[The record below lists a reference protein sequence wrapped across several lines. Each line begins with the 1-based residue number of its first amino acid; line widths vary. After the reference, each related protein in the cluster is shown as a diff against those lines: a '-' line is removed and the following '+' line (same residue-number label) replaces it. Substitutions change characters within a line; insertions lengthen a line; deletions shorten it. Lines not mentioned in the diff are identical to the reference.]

1 MNQPKSAWIRVWD
14 PIVRFGH
21 WTLVAGFFIAY
32 FTEEDF
38 LALHV
43 WAGYVV
49 GAVVLFRLLW
59 GFVGTRHARFSDFV
73 FRPAVIARYL
83 KRLRRGEVEHY
94 VGHNPAGGA
103 MILLLLACVS
113 LTVYTGLEVYAV
125 KNHAGPLAAL
135 QGGAEPAAVF
145 QPENVARPGDGYGTG
160 HRRAGE
166 GREDGFWEELHETFA
181 NLTLMLVILHVTGAI
196 VSSYLHRENLVK
208 AMITGKKPNTEGAQ
222 AQL

>member
-1 MNQPKSAWIRVWD
+1 MNQPKSDWVRVWD
-14 PIVRFGH
+14 PIVRLGH
-21 WTLVAGFFIAY
+21 WTLVAGFFVAY

-38 LALHV
+38 LTLHV

-59 GFVGTRHARFSDFV
+59 GFVGTRHARFRDFV

-83 KRLRRGEVEHY
+83 QGLRRGEVEHY
-94 VGHNPAGGA
+94 LGHNPAGGA

-125 KNHAGPLAAL
+125 KNHAGPLASLQANAGVSAL
-135 QGGAEPAAVF
+135 PLPYATTWAE
-145 QPENVARPGDGYGTG
+145 EGDD
-160 HRRAGE
+160 AGE
-166 GREDGFWEELHETFA
+166 RGFAKNDEDGFWEAMHETFA
-181 NLTLMLVILHVTGAI
+181 NLTLMLVILHVTGAV

-208 AMITGKKPNTEGAQ
+208 AMITGNKPMR
-222 AQL
+222 

>member
-14 PIVRFGH
+14 PIVRCGH

-32 FTEEDF
+32 FTEQDF
-38 LALHV
+38 LTLHV

-83 KRLRRGEVEHY
+83 RGLRRGEVEHY

-103 MILLLLACVS
+103 MILLLLVCVS

-125 KNHAGPLAAL
+125 KNHAGPLATL
-135 QGGAEPAAVF
+135 QGGTEPAAVF
-145 QPENVARPGDGYGTG
+145 QPETVARTSDKDG

-166 GREDGFWEELHETFA
+166 GREDGFWEELHEFLA
-181 NLTLMLVILHVTGAI
+181 NLTLILVILHVTGAV
-196 VSSYLHRENLVK
+196 VSSHLHRENLVK
-208 AMITGKKPNTEGAQ
+208 AMITGKKPRQ
-222 AQL
+222 SIQ